1 MLFRSPVISAYILP
15 LCLSDHHREQ
25 MLIEYSTHRITETY
39 KLIPL
44 ADTWLSAAML
54 CDVLLAYV
62 LDSACGLG
70 YGQDSELGSS
80 GLLYTHL
87 WKSRTGFRSV

>member
-1 MLFRSPVISAYILP
+1 
-15 LCLSDHHREQ
+15 

-54 CDVLLAYV
+54 CDILLACV
-62 LDSACGLG
+62 LDFASVSGI
-70 YGQDSELGSS
+70 GQEPDLGSS

-87 WKSRTGFRSV
+87 WKSRTGFRST